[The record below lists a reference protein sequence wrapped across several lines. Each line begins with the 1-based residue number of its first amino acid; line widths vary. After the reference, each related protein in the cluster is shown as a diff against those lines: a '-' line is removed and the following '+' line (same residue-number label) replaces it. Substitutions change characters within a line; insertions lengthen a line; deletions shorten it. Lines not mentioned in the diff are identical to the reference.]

1 MASKHLLRLPSVPPF
16 AFAICG
22 ARLVSSPSDFAIRLA
37 QDAKRRGAEKVQRA
51 RTGRTNRRRRGR
63 SLRGGDDGSRAKV
76 KGQGSARRPPS
87 GRNDFRKAHVT
98 AEAVIYKAAT
108 RAKRTGGRASMASR
122 REQLGS
128 ERDFEGNL
136 KFETALLASL
146 RDESATVEQTNA
158 CAGEAAQAVARC
170 AVLGTQDFRPGLG
183 ACRAYG
189 AEFFGWGLGGSGWA
203 SSVRN
208 SK

>member
-1 MASKHLLRLPSVPPF
+1 
-16 AFAICG
+16 
-22 ARLVSSPSDFAIRLA
+22 
-37 QDAKRRGAEKVQRA
+37 
-51 RTGRTNRRRRGR
+51 
-63 SLRGGDDGSRAKV
+63 
-76 KGQGSARRPPS
+76 
-87 GRNDFRKAHVT
+87 
-98 AEAVIYKAAT
+98 
-108 RAKRTGGRASMASR
+108 MASR

-183 ACRAYG
+183 VCRAYG
-189 AEFFGWGLGGSGWA
+189 AEFFGWALEVQGGQVVCVTA
-203 SSVRN
+203 SKKMRFAISQFEVGMEI
-208 SK
+208 